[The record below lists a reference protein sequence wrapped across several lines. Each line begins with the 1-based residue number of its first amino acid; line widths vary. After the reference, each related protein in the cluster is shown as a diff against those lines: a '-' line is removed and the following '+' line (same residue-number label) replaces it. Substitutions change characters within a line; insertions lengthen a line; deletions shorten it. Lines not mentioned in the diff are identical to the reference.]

1 MSEILFEE
9 VNPNGNIQALVEV
22 EADVCFFYLHGAP
35 ETEFG
40 VKTCWVRNLVPA
52 PASLDR
58 DGMCRGE
65 PPLNPAAHCRHPEG
79 LNPPNKD
86 KLRVVWLPEGNGA
99 ALIEGDQVLA
109 ASYLSAQSNLPW
121 SYYTW
126 LGPFHTLPCDS
137 WVNPEFEFAYLSY
150 EHAKV
155 PAIDL
160 GQHLGDPVNILWL
173 NPITELERQ
182 QAMGDSCENLANSLP
197 AERWS
202 MV

>member
-52 PASLDR
+52 PAS
-58 DGMCRGE
+58 
-65 PPLNPAAHCRHPEG
+65 
-79 LNPPNKD
+79 
-86 KLRVVWLPEGNGA
+86 
-99 ALIEGDQVLA
+99 
-109 ASYLSAQSNLPW
+109 
-121 SYYTW
+121 W